1 MHKCRLLNSFED
13 HGGWFSLNSTKKQH
27 RYLLFS
33 PSLGNCLKYKSAQ
46 AGGGINRFSTSLAL
60 RNGLGTF
67 FKVAVDRLVTSS
79 KKVSPEFAN
88 NRKTLRQ
95 TLLIMNG
102 GNVYISSDTYLTTI
116 FFVVSS
122 KTWQCN
128 I

>member
-60 RNGLGTF
+60 RNGLVTY

-88 NRKTLRQ
+88 NRKTLRR
-95 TLLIMNG
+95 TLLYPIR
-102 GNVYISSDTYLTTI
+102 ICI
-116 FFVVSS
+116 FFLRHLFEKYFIWSLFR
-122 KTWQCN
+122 N
-128 I
+128 LEM

>member
-88 NRKTLRQ
+88 NRKTLRR
-95 TLLIMNG
+95 TLLYPIR
-102 GNVYISSDTYLTTI
+102 ICI
-116 FFVVSS
+116 FFLRHLFEKYFIWSLFR
-122 KTWQCN
+122 N
-128 I
+128 LEM